1 MERIPTVEEFCQS
14 TGFPMPTNP
23 EERIA
28 LEWFIEMKESWLNKI
43 CIKILKYWFI
53 VLVILK
59 ILTWGPIWYILGCIL
74 YYPIMGVI
82 HLSVHVTVIMKE
94 MQTKSTENG
103 ILLGDSFGWT
113 VSVQNIIIV
122 NKTECGGVL
131 ISPKHVL
138 TAAHCIHENYYAED
152 TIVVFEK
159 VQPYWFQTN
168 PIDNIWIRA
177 SKYHIPEGRKSRIV
191 DEFLFSD
198 IAIITLKVPMT
209 KTVPISL
216 PYNSLEHFF
225 IEEELLLTGY
235 GGGLYHETK
244 VEVKNGQSCATQ
256 TLASQLLHES
266 DILSSED
273 LLGKQRL
280 LNALLAGWFHYS
292 KFPYFCSDYQ
302 LRKGDS
308 GSPIMLQ
315 VSKEKWVVMGIGS
328 STYKPGYKSA
338 QGHFISVAGH
348 LPWIRSILDSESQ

>member
-23 EERIA
+23 EERMV

-43 CIKILKYWFI
+43 CFKILKYWFI

-177 SKYHIPEGRKSRIV
+177 SKYTFRKAGKVGLSKN
-191 DEFLFSD
+191 FTSM
-198 IAIITLKVPMT
+198 TL
-209 KTVPISL
+209 
-216 PYNSLEHFF
+216 
-225 IEEELLLTGY
+225 
-235 GGGLYHETK
+235 
-244 VEVKNGQSCATQ
+244 QS
-256 TLASQLLHES
+256 
-266 DILSSED
+266 
-273 LLGKQRL
+273 
-280 LNALLAGWFHYS
+280 
-292 KFPYFCSDYQ
+292 
-302 LRKGDS
+302 
-308 GSPIMLQ
+308 
-315 VSKEKWVVMGIGS
+315 
-328 STYKPGYKSA
+328 
-338 QGHFISVAGH
+338 
-348 LPWIRSILDSESQ
+348 